1 MRTDTRQILMIF
13 TCSAIVIYALALP
26 WLYALVMR

>member
-13 TCSAIVIYALALP
+13 TCSAILLYAIVLP
-26 WLYALVMR
+26 WLYALLMR